1 MSALDDSVCVQVPA
15 TPLDE
20 KKTLIEGNTEKFVV
34 DEVSG
39 WLRVFSDG
47 TVDRT
52 WTGPPEVQ
60 FLATPYFPSSANAAA
75 DGVTVHD
82 LTVDTFS
89 GLALRV
95 YLPAGSEAEV
105 GEHFPVLLHFH
116 GGGFCISRP
125 SWHMYYQF
133 YARLAAATGA
143 AVVSVYT
150 RPAPEHRLPAAVDD
164 CFAGLLWLRSLAQS
178 PPPPAAA
185 ASSSGDHPAVAALRR
200 RGDFSRV
207 FLIGE
212 SSGGNLVHEVAALA
226 GRQEDDFWAPLRLA
240 GAVPIHPG
248 FVRSTRSRSEMDCSL
263 ETPFL
268 TLDMLD
274 KFLYLAL
281 PEGATKDHPITCPM
295 GPQAPEMAGLR
306 MPPVMVVVAERDL
319 IRDTEM
325 EYCEAMKAA
334 GKEVEVVEESGVGH
348 SFYLN
353 KLAVDF
359 DPHVG
364 SQTAALIESI
374 KDFVNR
380 H

>member
-105 GEHFPVLLHFH
+105 GEHFPVLLTST
-116 GGGFCISRP
+116 GGAS
-125 SWHMYYQF
+125 
-133 YARLAAATGA
+133 ALAA
-143 AVVSVYT
+143 
-150 RPAPEHRLPAAVDD
+150 PAAHVLPVLRAPRRRDRRSR
-164 CFAGLLWLRSLAQS
+164 CQSTLGPPHRAPPRPPRGRLLRRPPVAPSLAQS
-178 PPPPAAA
+178 PPPRRRPPPPPAITLPSPPSAAAGTFSRVPHRRKLRGEPGTRGGGARRKARGRLLGAA
-185 ASSSGDHPAVAALRR
+185 ASRR
-200 RGDFSRV
+200 RGAD
-207 FLIGE
+207 
-212 SSGGNLVHEVAALA
+212 
-226 GRQEDDFWAPLRLA
+226 P
-240 GAVPIHPG
+240 PG